1 MNDASPDDTWNLIKE
16 ISSKE
21 SRVKGIN
28 LSRNFGQHYAIAAGL
43 EYSIGDWV
51 VVMDCDLQD
60 LPEEIPRLLTKA
72 QEGYDMVVGLRIGRK
87 DSIFK
92 KIGSR
97 IFYLIFNYLAATKV
111 DHRIGNFGIY
121 SRKVVNSICSI
132 PEQHR
137 SFGLL
142 ALWVGFKR
150 GELQIR
156 HSNRKYGESSYGFRD
171 LITLAIDSMV
181 AHSNRLLFV
190 SVKAGIILAVG
201 AVFFTAY
208 LMLRYLILDVP
219 VAGWTSVMV
228 SLYLIAGLIFVGM
241 GVVGIYIGKIFDQ
254 VKNRPLYIVSEK
266 TF

>member
-72 QEGYDMVVGLRIGRK
+72 QVGYDMVVGLRIGRK

-97 IFYLIFNYLAATKV
+97 IFYLIFN
-111 DHRIGNFGIY
+111 
-121 SRKVVNSICSI
+121 
-132 PEQHR
+132 
-137 SFGLL
+137 
-142 ALWVGFKR
+142 
-150 GELQIR
+150 
-156 HSNRKYGESSYGFRD
+156 
-171 LITLAIDSMV
+171 
-181 AHSNRLLFV
+181 
-190 SVKAGIILAVG
+190 
-201 AVFFTAY
+201 
-208 LMLRYLILDVP
+208 
-219 VAGWTSVMV
+219 
-228 SLYLIAGLIFVGM
+228 
-241 GVVGIYIGKIFDQ
+241 
-254 VKNRPLYIVSEK
+254 
-266 TF
+266 